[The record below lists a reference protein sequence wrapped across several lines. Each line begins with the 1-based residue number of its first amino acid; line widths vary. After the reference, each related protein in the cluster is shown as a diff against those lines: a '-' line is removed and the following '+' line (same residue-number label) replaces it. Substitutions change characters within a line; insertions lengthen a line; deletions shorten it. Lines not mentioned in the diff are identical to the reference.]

1 MLKLSKRRR
10 REQAKQMMKRIDAV
24 REGMVRRLAL
34 FFAGRFEPEERSHR
48 LAESVVSRL
57 FGGVPQLAGDELT
70 LVEQL
75 ALEIVKTDEEIR
87 NSAFLSLRAMLKIA
101 GDINDF
107 GAERRVLETIQ
118 WMKQFGEIPRKTLE
132 PEVIKQLAAS
142 FAEKHS
148 SI

>member
-1 MLKLSKRRR
+1 
-10 REQAKQMMKRIDAV
+10 MMKRIDVV

-34 FFAGRFEPEERSHR
+34 SFADRFGPEEERRRR
-48 LAESVVSRL
+48 LAEAVVGKL
-57 FGGVPQLAGDELT
+57 FGSVPQLAGDDLA

-118 WMKQFGEIPRKTLE
+118 WMKQFGEIPRETQE

-142 FAEKHS
+142 FSEKHS